1 MQVRDIMTENPAC
14 CAPETSL
21 EDIAKMMADQDCG
34 EIPVLDQRGRPTG
47 VVTDRD
53 ITVRAVAQGRD
64 PGGTAARDVM
74 TGSVITTTPDAS
86 LEDALA
92 QMEENQIR
100 RMPVVDENGVC
111 CGMIAQADI
120 ARTAPAHETAEL
132 VRDVSQPTMGR
143 GSYAGP

>member
-21 EDIAKMMADQDCG
+21 EDVARIMADQDCG
-34 EIPVLDQRGRPTG
+34 EIPVLDERGRPLG

-64 PGGTAARDVM
+64 PAATAARDVM

-92 QMEENQIR
+92 HMEESQVR
-100 RMPVVDENGVC
+100 RLPVVDEDGVV
-111 CGMIAQADI
+111 CGMVAQADI

-132 VRDVSQPTMGR
+132 VRDVSQPTLGR
-143 GSYAGP
+143 GTYAGA

>member
-21 EDIAKMMADQDCG
+21 EDVARMMADQDCG
-34 EIPVLDQRGRPTG
+34 EIPLLDERGRPLG

-64 PGGTAARDVM
+64 PASTAAREVM

-86 LEDALA
+86 LEDALT

-120 ARTAPAHETAEL
+120 ARTAPGHETAEL
-132 VRDVSQPTMGR
+132 VRDVSQPTTSR
-143 GSYAGP
+143 GTHAGA

>member
-21 EDIAKMMADQDCG
+21 EDVARIMADQDCG
-34 EIPVLDQRGRPTG
+34 EIPVLDERGRPIG

-53 ITVRAVAQGRD
+53 ITCRAVARGKD
-64 PGGTAARDVM
+64 PASTAARDVM

-86 LEDALA
+86 LEHALA
-92 QMEENQIR
+92 QMEERQIR

-111 CGMIAQADI
+111 CGIISQADI
-120 ARTAPAHETAEL
+120 ARTAPEHETAEL
-132 VRDVSQPTMGR
+132 VRDVSQPT
-143 GSYAGP
+143 AGQGTHAGL

>member
-21 EDIAKMMADQDCG
+21 EDVARIMADQDCG
-34 EIPVLDQRGRPTG
+34 EIPVLDERGRPIG

-53 ITVRAVAQGRD
+53 ITCRAVARGKD
-64 PGGTAARDVM
+64 PASTAARDVM

-86 LEDALA
+86 LEHALA
-92 QMEENQIR
+92 QMEERQVR

-111 CGMIAQADI
+111 CGIVSQADV
-120 ARTAPAHETAEL
+120 ARTAPEHETAEL
-132 VRDVSQPTMGR
+132 VRDVSQPT
-143 GSYAGP
+143 AGQGTHAGL